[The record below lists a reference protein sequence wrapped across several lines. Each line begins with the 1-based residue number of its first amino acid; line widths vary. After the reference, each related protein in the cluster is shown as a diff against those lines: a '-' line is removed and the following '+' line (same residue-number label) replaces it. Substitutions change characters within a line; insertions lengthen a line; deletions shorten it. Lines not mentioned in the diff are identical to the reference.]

1 MKPLHEIID
10 EHRKYG
16 DQNKSLREEL
26 SKWKKKAKYD
36 DLTGLLRR
44 KTFDDLLEKFVKRA
58 DKFNL
63 PLSYILVDI
72 DHFKKVN
79 DTYGHDEG
87 DKVLKE
93 VAKVLADK
101 VRDTDLIGSK
111 IVGRYGGEEMSIL
124 LPNTDLEGAKIVG
137 ERLRKSIQ
145 EEFKGTKTKITI
157 SAGVSTYNPEESIEQ
172 LYKSADEKLYRAK
185 DQGRNKVIY

>member
-1 MKPLHEIID
+1 MKLLHEIID

-16 DQNKSLREEL
+16 DQNKSLKEEL

-44 KTFDDLLEKFVKRA
+44 QTFDDLLEKFIKRA

>member
-1 MKPLHEIID
+1 MIHVIDLDGSDIGQPINVKLLKQICEKLEIPVEIGGGV
-10 EHRKYG
+10 R
-16 DQNKSLREEL
+16 S
-26 SKWKKKAKYD
+26 
-36 DLTGLLRR
+36 
-44 KTFDDLLEKFVKRA
+44 
-58 DKFNL
+58 
-63 PLSYILVDI
+63 LVDI

>member
-1 MKPLHEIID
+1 MKLLHEIID

-16 DQNKSLREEL
+16 DQNKSLKEEL

-44 KTFDDLLEKFVKRA
+44 QTFDDLLEKFIKRA

-101 VRDTDLIGSK
+101 VRDTDLIGTK
-111 IVGRYGGEEMSIL
+111 IVGRYGGEEMAII
-124 LPNTDLEGAKIVG
+124 LPNTDLEGAKVVG

-145 EEFKGTKTKITI
+145 EEFKDTKTKITI
-157 SAGVSTYNPEESIEQ
+157 SAGISTYNPKESIEQ
-172 LYKSADEKLYRAK
+172 LYKSTDEKLYQAK